1 MLSVNPTMLPRLDEL
16 EDDPVARRQHA
27 LTQGWK
33 GDVEGVE
40 LTLTFLRSKRAQV
53 HRSQQ
58 LPPVNLGIPSVPH
71 SRLTPE

>member
-16 EDDPVARRQHA
+16 EDDLIARRQHA
-27 LTQGWK
+27 LAQGWK
-33 GDVEGVE
+33 GEVEGIE
-40 LTLTFLRSKRAQV
+40 LTLAFLRSKRSQV

-58 LPPVNLGIPSVPH
+58 LPLVNLGIPSAPH